1 MLDFRNFPWIYKF
14 LTIFIDFVSKPP
26 KIIMH
31 IRVAVIYIH
40 VLPSEWYDFTTTT
53 IKLNF

>member
-14 LTIFIDFVSKPP
+14 LTIFIDFVSKPQ

-31 IRVAVIYIH
+31 IRVAVIYI
-40 VLPSEWYDFTTTT
+40 LPSEWYDFTTTT

>member
-14 LTIFIDFVSKPP
+14 LTILIDFVSKPQ

-31 IRVAVIYIH
+31 IRVAVIYI
-40 VLPSEWYDFTTTT
+40 LPSEWYDFTTTT